1 MIEIPF
7 LYFDIHF
14 ISFHFRLIASIED
27 NRRSELRRAKQRAKA
42 KVRQQMIGRLQ
53 KQKALSAHKSLI
65 EASNQKIISRIE
77 QLKTQRQAAAQLRT
91 KQAIQQQLSKVSLES
106 NCHFGIFY

>member
-1 MIEIPF
+1 
-7 LYFDIHF
+7 
-14 ISFHFRLIASIED
+14 
-27 NRRSELRRAKQRAKA
+27 
-42 KVRQQMIGRLQ
+42 MIGRLQ

-106 NCHFGIFY
+106 NCHFGIFYYLFC